1 MNRVYQVKTVGLCFN
16 NPSHKVEVGEYVILK
31 ADEHNEFDED
41 AIGVYNSDAELIGH
55 VANSERTLSP
65 NNRKNGNISATELKG
80 NIDFTN
86 REYYGEAIKVFSSCI
101 YLEVN
106 EGKWSYINKSADEV
120 PELTFKRAI
129 DLLEPEV
136 VEVPA
141 QKVDVIEPIRE
152 EVKLAAEITELKSM
166 VAELLA
172 EVKALK
178 TAINEGDNSPST
190 PSSDRVMYSFV
201 GLSHFEGQN
210 YLDGQL
216 TIVEEPIF
224 EGAKGT
230 AVYLKSEDYRIGVS
244 PSAKK
249 KQYCEDHNIPY
260 CENKSLKGKVFG
272 GDIKI
277 EEMVPDEYIV
287 VSV

>member
-1 MNRVYQVKTVGLCFN
+1 MRTD
-16 NPSHKVEVGEYVILK
+16 PT
-31 ADEHNEFDED
+31 NEFDSN
-41 AIGVYNSDAELIGH
+41 AICVWTGDQEIVGF
-55 VANSERTLSP
+55 VANSSKTLSD
-65 NNRKNGNISATELKG
+65 NNRANGNLSATELK
-80 NIDFTN
+80 DVLSFEN
-86 REYYGEAIKVFSSCI
+86 REYYGKAIKVHSSCI
-101 YLEVN
+101 YLEIN
-106 EGKWSYINKSADEV
+106 SEHWSYINKANLEFV
-120 PELTFKRAI
+120 RAI
-129 DLLEPEV
+129 DLLEPKV

-152 EVKLAAEITELKSM
+152 DVTLVAEIAELKSM

-172 EVKALK
+172 EVKDLK

-260 CENKSLKGKVFG
+260 SENKSLKGKAIG

-277 EEMVPDEYIV
+277 EKMVPDEYIV

>member
-1 MNRVYQVKTVGLCFN
+1 MSTFKTKVVGLSFHDISS
-16 NPSHKVEVGEYVILK
+16 PVVESDYVILR
-31 ADEHNEFDED
+31 ADPTNEFDSN
-41 AIGVYNSDAELIGH
+41 AICVWTGDQQIVGF
-55 VANSERTLSP
+55 VANSPKTLSV
-65 NNRKNGNISATELKG
+65 NNRVNGNLSATELKEVLSLE
-80 NIDFTN
+80 N
-86 REYYGEAIKVFSSCI
+86 REYYGKAVKVHSSCI
-101 YLEVN
+101 YLEIN
-106 EGKWSYINKSADEV
+106 PENWSYINKPNLEFVRAS
-120 PELTFKRAI
+120 ELVET
-129 DLLEPEV
+129 EV

-141 QKVDVIEPIRE
+141 HKVDIIEPIK
-152 EVKLAAEITELKSM
+152 VDTSLVAEIIELKSM
-166 VAELLA
+166 VADLLA
-172 EVKALK
+172 EVKTLK
-178 TAINEGDNSPST
+178 TAIDEGDNSPSK
-190 PSSDRVMYSFV
+190 SSSERTFYSFV
-201 GLSHFEGQN
+201 GLSHF
-210 YLDGQL
+210 DGQDHIGGEL